1 MSVRGRPG
9 LTLFS
14 IQPSTSLSGS
24 ASLSCCKK
32 TINIPKICHTELL
45 IWSNRRSI
53 LSRRK
58 HVLVCCFTYKK
69 NPNCASPLSSSIY
82 SHLFHVPCGG
92 RSSVKDIERTS
103 IREPFAESSPGF
115 PHATGRALFGDPFWA
130 WLHHISRGVPY
141 PTALPLS
148 SSLPPNPETKPK
160 LCLYRYNYNRS
171 STICNL

>member
-32 TINIPKICHTELL
+32 TINSPKICHTELL
-45 IWSNRRSI
+45 IWSNRSSI
-53 LSRRK
+53 LSRRR
-58 HVLVCCFTYKK
+58 HVLVCCFANQNKEI
-69 NPNCASPLSSSIY
+69 CALPLSSSIY
-82 SHLFHVPCGG
+82 SHLFCVPYGG
-92 RSSVKDIERTS
+92 PSSVKDIEMTS
-103 IREPFAESSPGF
+103 IREPFAESSPVI